1 MYINQV
7 VCTHVKQA
15 PKHRLAMPER
25 TPFKLDRNDSTKTHA
40 VPRCLELF
48 VNRQDIGV
56 SHSRTI
62 NAILALIRPGEGRTK
77 TPEISHRYQ
86 KMAIFEVGDTFSK
99 AHHFGALQPS
109 VFRGVFS
116 LMAC

>member
-1 MYINQV
+1 
-7 VCTHVKQA
+7 
-15 PKHRLAMPER
+15 MPER

-62 NAILALIRPGEGRTK
+62 NAILALIRPGREGLKPQKFHIDTK
-77 TPEISHRYQ
+77 HGHIHIYIE
-86 KMAIFEVGDTFSK
+86 GDTV
-99 AHHFGALQPS
+99 HFPRPIMLGIQPS
-109 VFRGVFS
+109 VFRGVFKRNGMLS
-116 LMAC
+116 PVKSGTVKLPNGS